1 MLKIFLFEKLGFFGK
16 YKKLFGWATWV
27 CQLPDD
33 RFVQIDMVILFM
45 KLFFVVVVVV
55 AVLLLLLAS
64 MQSLLGGN
72 LFYGWVRWVGQVID
86 LLNGRENFFRW
97 RTWFF
102 GYEKEIFLE
111 EMDPCVWARWVG
123 QTNPFLTTILDH

>member
-1 MLKIFLFEKLGFFGK
+1 MKNWAFLVSIRSFLVEPRECASYQMTGSFKLTWSFYLWSCFLLLLLLLLL
-16 YKKLFGWATWV
+16 LF
-27 CQLPDD
+27 
-33 RFVQIDMVILFM
+33 
-45 KLFFVVVVVV
+45 
-55 AVLLLLLAS
+55 LLLLLAS
-64 MQSLLGGN
+64 MQSLFGGN

-86 LLNGRENFFRW
+86 LLNGRENFFRL